1 MKKSAKI
8 IYDKKIIYN
17 IFSTLQQ
24 NWPDAKCELNH
35 NNAFQLLI
43 AVVLSAQATDKS
55 VNKALEP
62 LFTSQPQF
70 SAYDLLEMGE
80 ENFLKII
87 KSIGLAKTKAKNCY
101 NLSGIIVSK
110 YLGKIPESREEL
122 ETLPGVGRKT
132 ANVVMNVVYQQP
144 TMAVDTHV
152 DRVSQRIG
160 LVEQTN
166 DRLKI
171 EEELLKIVPKKFA
184 LQAHHLLIFQGRYHC
199 TAKNPK
205 CNTCPIENLC
215 LKNIKH

>member
-1 MKKSAKI
+1 MKKTAKI
-8 IYDKKIIYN
+8 ISDKEIIYN
-17 IFSTLQQ
+17 IFSSLHQK
-24 NWPDAKCELNH
+24 WPDAKCELNH
-35 NNAFQLLI
+35 NNSFQLLI

-62 LFTSQPQF
+62 LFTSYPQF
-70 SAYDLLEMGE
+70 SPKDLIEMGE
-80 ENFLKII
+80 ENFLKVI

-101 NLSGIIVSK
+101 NLSKILVTK
-110 YLGKIPESREEL
+110 YQGEVPKKREEL
-122 ETLPGVGRKT
+122 ESLPGVGRKT
-132 ANVVMNVVYQQP
+132 ANVVLNVVYQQP

-160 LVEQTN
+160 LVEETN

-171 EEELLKIVPKKFA
+171 EEQLLKIVPNQFA

-205 CNTCPIENLC
+205 CDSCPITNYC
-215 LKNIKH
+215 LKKIKH

>member
-1 MKKSAKI
+1 MKKTTKFIS
-8 IYDKKIIYN
+8 DKEIIYN
-17 IFSTLQQ
+17 IFSSLHQK
-24 NWPDAKCELNH
+24 WPDAKCELNH
-35 NNAFQLLI
+35 NNSFQLLI

-62 LFTSQPQF
+62 LFTSYPQF
-70 SAYDLLEMGE
+70 SPKDLIEMGE
-80 ENFLKII
+80 ENFLKVI

-101 NLSGIIVSK
+101 NLSKILVTK
-110 YLGKIPESREEL
+110 YLGEVPKKREEL
-122 ETLPGVGRKT
+122 ESLPGVGRKT
-132 ANVVMNVVYQQP
+132 ANVVLNVVYKQP

-160 LVEQTN
+160 LVEETN

-171 EEELLKIVPKKFA
+171 EEQLLKIVPNQFA

-205 CNTCPIENLC
+205 CDSCPIEKYC
-215 LKNIKH
+215 LKKIKH